1 MVVVVVPIGFRY
13 QSGRFAG
20 GGVVPHPSQARNR
33 LCRHAVFSTAKFGG
47 LDTIWGSG
55 GFPSPRP

>member
-20 GGVVPHPSQARNR
+20 GRVVPTRPQRGTASVGMLYLVR
-33 LCRHAVFSTAKFGG
+33 LNLGV
-47 LDTIWGSG
+47 
-55 GFPSPRP
+55 